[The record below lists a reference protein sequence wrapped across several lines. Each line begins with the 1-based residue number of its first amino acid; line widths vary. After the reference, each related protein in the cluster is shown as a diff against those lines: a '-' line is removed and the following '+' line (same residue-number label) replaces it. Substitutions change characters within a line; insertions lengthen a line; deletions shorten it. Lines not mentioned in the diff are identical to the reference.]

1 MAGLR
6 GELYGI
12 RIGQDYLPCEI
23 DCEIT
28 ITTDMIEKSGSHG
41 GRYKHFRAG
50 YINWAISANA
60 RLVLGLLQSNSNAL
74 LEAQRNGLEL
84 EVFISARQS
93 NTNTFDIGGTVL
105 ISSQQLSFGNR
116 GFASHNLTMQGT
128 GELGLSYEEIALIIN
143 SNPSTADYPLV
154 YNSNY

>member
-6 GELYGI
+6 GELYGV
-12 RIGQDYLPCEI
+12 RIGGYYLPCEI

-50 YINWAISANA
+50 YINWTISANA
-60 RLVLGLLQSNSNAL
+60 RLVLGLLQSSSNAL

-84 EVFISARQS
+84 EVFISARSS
-93 NTNTFDIGGTVL
+93 NTNTFDIGGTVI

-116 GFASHNLTMQGT
+116 GFANHSITMQGT
-128 GELGLSYEEIALIIN
+128 GGLGLTYEEIMLIIN
-143 SNPSTADYPLV
+143 SNPIQAEYPLI
-154 YNSNY
+154 YNQN